1 MDTLDA
7 YIRVSAT
14 KGRKGGGLGADEQ
27 RQKVAA
33 WAALKAGEVDLEW
46 PEPDLDQT
54 GGKMSRPTLDR
65 IMERIERGES
75 QGIVVAKLNRLSRAS
90 LKDALGIIER
100 VHAAGAKLVSVE
112 EGIDP
117 TTPYGGFAMNVL
129 LSLAEMQRLILK
141 DQLDY
146 AKERAR
152 EDGAHVAEAPF
163 GTMKS
168 DGYRSPIVP
177 DPETAPLVRECFIR
191 RGTHASWM
199 SMVHYLEERG
209 HRVAKSSVGY
219 MLRNHVYVDVGIV
232 TQDEFDAAQVKG
244 REFAKN
250 GTLASQGVVSGLITC
265 SACGHRLALKRTG
278 ARQDD
283 GKRAPSYGCTGHTSA
298 DGKCPAPA
306 SASLSAV
313 DDFVEEAISTALVE
327 GTLRT
332 TVDAAERY
340 ARVVRARDRAQE
352 ALDGIKAKSVEL
364 TTQLGVDGFAQV
376 VADHRAA
383 LDEAKAALRETPKPD
398 DTIMPDTHWGTDL
411 WTIEEKRRLARQL
424 IEEVTLER
432 SGKGRWG
439 RPIHERVR
447 IRWAGHDDFDSAVHA
462 RGAEAR
468 ETAARLS
475 AAD

>member
-14 KGRKGGGLGADEQ
+14 KGREGGGLGAAEQ
-27 RQKVAA
+27 REKIDR
-33 WAALKAGEVDLEW
+33 WGNLKAGEVDVEW
-46 PEPDLDQT
+46 QEPDLDQS

-65 IMERIERGES
+65 VMARIESGES
-75 QGIVVAKLNRLSRAS
+75 QGLVVAKLNRLSRAS

-100 VHAAGAKLVSVE
+100 VHAAGGKLVSVE

-129 LSLAEMQRLILK
+129 LALAEMQRLILK

-146 AKERAR
+146 AKDRAR

-168 DGYRSPIVP
+168 DGYRSPIIA
-177 DPETAPLVRECFIR
+177 DPETAPLVHECFIR
-191 RGTHASWM
+191 RGKHASWM
-199 SMVHYLEERG
+199 ELVRYLEEHG

-219 MLRNHVYVDVGIV
+219 ILHNHVYVDVGIV

-278 ARQDD
+278 ARQED
-283 GKRAPSYGCTGHTSA
+283 GKRAPSYGCTGHTSG

-306 SASLSAV
+306 SASLAAV
-313 DDFVEEAISTALVE
+313 DAFVEEAITTALVE

-340 ARVVRARDRAQE
+340 ARVVRARDKAQ
-352 ALDGIKAKSVEL
+352 ATLDGIKAKSTDL
-364 TTQLGVDGFAQV
+364 TDQLGLDGFAQV
-376 VADHRAA
+376 VKDHKDA

-398 DTIMPDTHWGTDL
+398 DTILPDTHWGTDL
-411 WTIEEKRRLARQL
+411 WPVEEKRRLVRQL
-424 IEEVTLER
+424 IEEVTLEK

-439 RPIHERVR
+439 KPIHERVR
-447 IRWAGHDDFDSAVHA
+447 IRWAGHDDFDATVHA

-468 ETAARLS
+468 EQGARL
-475 AAD
+475 AAS